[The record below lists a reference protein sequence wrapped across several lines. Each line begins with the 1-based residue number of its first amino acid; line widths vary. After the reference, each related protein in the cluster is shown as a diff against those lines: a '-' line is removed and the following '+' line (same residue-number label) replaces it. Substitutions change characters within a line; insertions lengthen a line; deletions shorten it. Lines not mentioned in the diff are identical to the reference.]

1 MMVDKLDHLH
11 VTGRNVEWYN
21 CSDKF
26 GTFLKYQICTYHI
39 TQKSHYCKFIPEGEK
54 TWCSYKDLYVNVHSS
69 FIHNE
74 QNLHNPIVLQ
84 EVSDQTVISIPWNA
98 AAAAAAKLLQSCPT
112 LCDPRDSS
120 PPGSPIPGILQ
131 ARTLG
136 WVAISFSNAW
146 KWKVKVK
153 SLSRVWLLTTP
164 WTVAHQPPPSMGFSR
179 QEYCCGVAIAFSDHE
194 ILLSNKK
201 EWSSNTCNS
210 LDESHGNCAAWKKLL
225 SKGTYYM
232 LSLLY
237 NFQNDKIKWLEI
249 NQWLPGMMKGKEH
262 GGCGYKW

>member
-1 MMVDKLDHLH
+1 MSDSVWLH
-11 VTGRNVEWYN
+11 RWQPTRPRHPWD
-21 CSDKF
+21 S
-26 GTFLKYQICTYHI
+26 
-39 TQKSHYCKFIPEGEK
+39 P
-54 TWCSYKDLYVNVHSS
+54 
-69 FIHNE
+69 
-74 QNLHNPIVLQ
+74 
-84 EVSDQTVISIPWNA
+84 VSCHF
-98 AAAAAAKLLQSCPT
+98 LLQ
-112 LCDPRDSS
+112 
-120 PPGSPIPGILQ
+120 
-131 ARTLG
+131 
-136 WVAISFSNAW
+136 WM
-146 KWKVKVK
+146 KVK
-153 SLSRVWLLTTP
+153 SESEVAQSCLTPNNPMDCSPPASSVHGIFQARVLKW
-164 WTVAHQPPPSMGFSR
+164 G
-179 QEYCCGVAIAFSDHE
+179 AIAFSDHE